1 MRSLSLGTKLAIG
14 AFAGF
19 TVIIGAFSAASAV
32 LTARAVERTSLDGLR
47 ARAGLVRDMAAVYA
61 AALGDEAS
69 VLGAVLRTSFPDLH
83 EDPDVT
89 ASYGGAR
96 LPGLSSG
103 IRPVTLEFQTVD
115 RFAATTGAAATVFA
129 RRGDDLVRVT
139 TSLRRE
145 DGDRAVGTLL
155 ARDHPALRT
164 LLEGRSYVGKAT
176 LFGRDYATRYEPVV
190 EGGRTVGA
198 LFVGVDFSA
207 GLAALRAQIR
217 GLRIGETG
225 HFFVLDAGA
234 GETRGRFVV
243 HPFREGEPAE
253 GLADAHGTR
262 LADAAAKGPA
272 EVRYAFSPRPD
283 LPPRARI
290 AECLPFEPWGWVI
303 CATVDEAELAR
314 DGRAAAL
321 ALAAGGLALT
331 LALVGLVLWLA
342 RRLLLAPLG
351 AASVFAGEV
360 AGGALGRELPVASD
374 DELGALAGGLNGMAR
389 ALGGVVGTIRRA
401 TDAVADAS
409 QGLSATTEQTA
420 RGAGDQAAAAQAA
433 LAAIV
438 GVEQRIQE
446 AARGAHDTGEIARRA
461 AEDAERGGAAVAR
474 AVEQVRSIAARTEVI
489 EEIAH
494 QTNLL
499 ALNAAIEAAR
509 SGAEGRGFSVV
520 AQEVRRLAERSRAAA
535 VDIGRLA
542 ATTVDAA
549 TAAGDALGQL
559 VPGIRRTS
567 ELVGDIARSA
577 GEIAS
582 GTGQLS
588 TSVQHLESLAAQNAA
603 AAEELAATSSHLAE
617 EAEALRAQLGW
628 FHLDGAARAAA
639 ASDPGAVLPGR
650 RASA

>member
-1 MRSLSLGTKLAIG
+1 MRSLSLGTKLALG

-19 TVIIGAFSAASAV
+19 TVIVGAFSAASAA
-32 LTARAVERTSLDGLR
+32 LTARAVERASVDGLR

-61 AALGDEAS
+61 AALADEAT
-69 VLGAVLRTSFPDLH
+69 VLGAVFRGSFPDLH

-89 ASYGGAR
+89 ASFDGVR

-115 RFAATTGAAATVFA
+115 RYAATTGAAATVFA
-129 RRGDDLVRVT
+129 RRGDDLVRIT

-145 DGDRAVGTLL
+145 DGARAVGTLL
-155 ARDHPALRT
+155 ARDHPARRA
-164 LLEGRSYVGKAT
+164 LLEGRPYVGKAT
-176 LFGRDYATRYEPVV
+176 LFGREYATRYEPVL

-217 GLRIGETG
+217 GLRIGDSG

-234 GETRGRFVV
+234 GEGRGRFVV
-243 HPFREGEPAE
+243 HPHREGEPAA
-253 GLADAHGTR
+253 GLVDERGTP
-262 LADAAAKGPA
+262 LAEAVAKGPA
-272 EVRYAFSPRPD
+272 EVRYASSPRPGV
-283 LPPRARI
+283 PPRARV
-290 AECLPFEPWGWVI
+290 AECVPFEPWGWVI
-303 CATVDEAELAR
+303 CAAVDEAELAR
-314 DGRAAAL
+314 DARAAAT
-321 ALAAGGLALT
+321 ALAGGGLALT
-331 LALVGLVLWLA
+331 VALVGLVLWLA
-342 RRLLLAPLG
+342 RRLLLAPLR
-351 AASVFAGEV
+351 AASAFAGEV
-360 AGGALGRELPVASD
+360 AGGTLGRELPVASE

-433 LAAIV
+433 LGAIV
-438 GVEQRIQE
+438 RMEQRIQD
-446 AARGAHDTGEIARRA
+446 AARGAQDTGELARRA
-461 AEDAERGGAAVAR
+461 AEDADRGGAAVAR
-474 AVEQVRSIAARTEVI
+474 AVEQVRSIAARTEII
-489 EEIAH
+489 EDLAH

-535 VDIGRLA
+535 ADIGRLA

-567 ELVGDIARSA
+567 ELVGGIARSA
-577 GEIAS
+577 GEIAA

-588 TSVQHLESLAAQNAA
+588 TSVQHLESLAAQNAS
-603 AAEELAATSSHLAE
+603 AAEELATTSSHLAD

-628 FHLDGAARAAA
+628 FHLDGPGALPSGAASGARAPA
-639 ASDPGAVLPGR
+639 PRGA
-650 RASA
+650 